1 MLEKIKNYLAEHLY
15 VDEDQV
21 TPETDLRKDL
31 GADSL
36 DLIEL
41 TMALEDQYDIKI
53 PDEALKE
60 IQSVGDVIKCLKD
73 MGIEE

>member
-1 MLEKIKNYLAEHLY
+1 MLERIKSYLAEHLY
-15 VDEDQV
+15 VDEDQI

-41 TMALEDQYDIKI
+41 TMALEDENDIKI

-60 IQSVGDVIKCLKD
+60 IQTVGDVLNCLKD
-73 MGIEE
+73 MGIE

>member
-15 VDEDQV
+15 VDEDQI

-60 IQSVGDVIKCLKD
+60 ILSVGDVINCLKE